1 MIRPTSL
8 VRFAMMSCVLV
19 CMASTVFAQT
29 ASEFNDKDKKKMGEI
44 SQRPEV
50 IRRIQ
55 DTWDARR
62 RADMEFAFNVNQ
74 SSRLGDLSVTELAT
88 FRQNFGE
95 LYNNPIL
102 VRYVNS
108 LGQKIV
114 PQGSPNLYSFR
125 LLLDPV
131 PRAEALTTGTIYI
144 STGLISMLDS
154 EAQLA
159 YVLGHEIAHVE
170 KRHTYN
176 EMRNE
181 ILEEEYDREKTAE
194 VGKKRTIFGAVSA
207 VGGAAI
213 GGAVGGYSGALIGGG
228 LGAAGGFAGGLL
240 FRNKFQPTE
249 WSAVYEDEADEAGL
263 KYMLEQNYDAREIPR
278 MYARLDN
285 LVGRDSRVGLG
296 FIGKPERTRE
306 RQAQIT
312 RLITTAYK
320 ADLEARAKKGLVS
333 SGPEFQLLMSAL
345 KRDNGVIALDYDL
358 YDEARDDLDQAVK
371 LRTNDP
377 RAHYYLGQVMIATG
391 RTPEEKQQ
399 AMGEFLQAIQYDAD
413 RGAYPEPHL
422 EDALFQISQND
433 PGLQDQIK
441 KELKTYVAL
450 YQRQHVGQ
458 LPSNMYII
466 YDYFLLT
473 GDKNWYM
480 PPAAVV
486 STKNVDSLNVTQGGG
501 AGPASA
507 AEVVARATGSS
518 DSGRATTTAE
528 PVKAAKPPVKKTS
541 AAVPAPH

>member
-1 MIRPTSL
+1 MIRPSGF
-8 VRFAMMSCVLV
+8 VRFATMLFTLLLGVLPLL
-19 CMASTVFAQT
+19 AQT
-29 ASEFNDKDKKKMGEI
+29 ATEYSDKDKKKLGEI
-44 SQRPEV
+44 AQRPEV
-50 IRRIQ
+50 IHRIQ
-55 DTWDARR
+55 ETWDAHR

-74 SSRLGDLSVTELAT
+74 STRLGELSLSELAT

-108 LGQKIV
+108 LGQRIV

-131 PRAEALTTGTIYI
+131 PRAEALSTGTIYI
-144 STGLISMLDS
+144 STGLVSMLDS

-176 EMRNE
+176 TIRNE
-181 ILEEEYDREKTAE
+181 ILEEEFDKEKTAE
-194 VGKKRTIFGAVSA
+194 VGKKRAIFGAVSA
-207 VGGAAI
+207 IGGAAI

-228 LGAAGGFAGGLL
+228 LGIAGGFAGGLL

-249 WSAVYEDEADEAGL
+249 WSSVYEDEADEAGL
-263 KYMLEQNYDAREIPR
+263 KYMLDQNYDAREIPR

-320 ADLEARAKKGLVS
+320 ARAKKGLVS

-371 LRTNDP
+371 LRSNDP

-413 RGAYPEPHL
+413 RGAYAEPHL

-450 YQRQHVGQ
+450 YQRQHMGQ
-458 LPSNMYII
+458 LPGNMYII
-466 YDYFLLT
+466 YDYFLLI
-473 GDKNWYM
+473 GDKSWYM
-480 PPAAVV
+480 PPASVIT
-486 STKNVDSLNVTQGGG
+486 TKNVDSLNVTQ
-501 AGPASA
+501 ANVSAASA

-518 DSGRATTTAE
+518 DTGKTTTTSE
-528 PVKAAKPPVKKTS
+528 PVKAPPKTAVKKTS
-541 AAVPAPH
+541 TPAPAPH

>member
-1 MIRPTSL
+1 MIRPSGF
-8 VRFAMMSCVLV
+8 VRFATMLFTLLFGVLPLL
-19 CMASTVFAQT
+19 AQT
-29 ASEFNDKDKKKMGEI
+29 ATEYSDKDKKKLGEI
-44 SQRPEV
+44 AQRPEV
-50 IRRIQ
+50 IHRIQ
-55 DTWDARR
+55 ETWDAHR

-74 SSRLGDLSVTELAT
+74 STRLGELSLSELAT

-108 LGQKIV
+108 LGQRIV

-131 PRAEALTTGTIYI
+131 PRAEALSTGTIYI
-144 STGLISMLDS
+144 STGLVSMLDS

-176 EMRNE
+176 TIRNE
-181 ILEEEYDREKTAE
+181 ILEEEFDKEKTAE
-194 VGKKRTIFGAVSA
+194 VGKKRAIFGAVSA
-207 VGGAAI
+207 IGGAAI

-228 LGAAGGFAGGLL
+228 LGIAGGFAGGLL

-249 WSAVYEDEADEAGL
+249 WSSVYEDEADEAGL
-263 KYMLEQNYDAREIPR
+263 KYMLDQNYDAREIPR

-371 LRTNDP
+371 LRSNDP

-413 RGAYPEPHL
+413 RGAYAEPHL

-450 YQRQHVGQ
+450 YQRQHMGQ
-458 LPSNMYII
+458 LPGNMYII
-466 YDYFLLT
+466 YDYFLLI
-473 GDKNWYM
+473 GDKSWYM
-480 PPAAVV
+480 PPASVIT
-486 STKNVDSLNVTQGGG
+486 TKNVDSLNVTQ
-501 AGPASA
+501 ANVSAASA

-518 DSGRATTTAE
+518 DTGKTTTTSE
-528 PVKAAKPPVKKTS
+528 PVKAPPKTAVKKTS
-541 AAVPAPH
+541 TPAPAPH